1 MYQPTYLKIWR
12 YPQDFGGTN
21 ELLGVINGSELEAIE
36 WGNQTVGTG
45 LEAVTVRHI
54 TGNYSLSTADHDFSI
69 LITALDTVSAPSAMK
84 DTYGGS
90 PEDIIKIMN
99 VMVDQIVQLIRSQEM
114 STISN
119 VADYYPPRNCDLGS
133 MALSFNPYDAV
144 KEEMP
149 EMPEF
154 PGEGEGPVPPPECP
168 PFC

>member
-99 VMVDQIVQLIRSQEM
+99 VMVDQIVQLIRRQEM
-114 STISN
+114 STVSN

>member
-99 VMVDQIVQLIRSQEM
+99 VMVDQIVQLIRRQEM
-114 STISN
+114 STVSN

-154 PGEGEGPVPPPECP
+154 PEEGEGPVPPPECP

>member
-12 YPQDFGGTN
+12 YPQTYGGTN

-69 LITALDTVSAPSAMK
+69 LITALDSVSGPNDMK

-99 VMVDQIVQLIRSQEM
+99 IIVDQIVQLIRRQEM
-114 STISN
+114 STVSN

-133 MALSFNPYDAV
+133 MALSFNPYEPV
-144 KEEMP
+144 KEE
-149 EMPEF
+149 EKE
-154 PGEGEGPVPPPECP
+154 EEVIGEGPAAPPECP